1 MSANLTQ
8 RPAPAI
14 DGSGRRVALVC
25 ARFND
30 VIVDRLEAGARRAL
44 GAAGVDADDV
54 EVIRVPG
61 ALEAP
66 SAVLAAV
73 RSGRFD
79 AVVAP
84 GVVLRGDTYHF
95 EVVSNESA
103 SGIMRVAIDTGAAI
117 TNCILTVDT
126 LEQALE
132 RSGDGPGNKGADA
145 AAAALE
151 MCVVLEAL
159 TPVDS
164 GRDDTATDDTAT
176 AGTKLE

>member
-1 MSANLTQ
+1 MSTNLTQ
-8 RPAPAI
+8 RPAPVV
-14 DGSGRRVALVC
+14 DGRGRRVALVC

-30 VIVDRLEAGARRAL
+30 VIVDRLESGARRAL
-44 GAAGVDADDV
+44 EAAGVAPADIS
-54 EVIRVPG
+54 VIRIPG

-79 AVVAP
+79 AIVAL

-103 SGIMRVAIDTGAAI
+103 AGIMRVALDTGAAI
-117 TNCILTVDT
+117 TNGILTVDT
-126 LEQALE
+126 VEQALE
-132 RSGDGPGNKGADA
+132 RSGDDSGNKGADA

-151 MCVVLEAL
+151 MREVLDALSPAGIEA
-159 TPVDS
+159 PS
-164 GRDDTATDDTAT
+164 TAA
-176 AGTKLE
+176 AFGGEAPES

>member
-8 RPAPAI
+8 RPAPAV

-44 GAAGVDADDV
+44 GAAGVAPDDI
-54 EVIRVPG
+54 EVVRVPG

-79 AVVAP
+79 AVVAL

-103 SGIMRVAIDTGAAI
+103 SGVMRVALETGAAI
-117 TNCILTVDT
+117 TNGILTVDT
-126 LEQALE
+126 LEQALD
-132 RSGDGPGNKGADA
+132 RSGDGAGNKGADA
-145 AAAALE
+145 ASAALE
-151 MCVVLEAL
+151 MCVVLDAL
-159 TPVDS
+159 RPRDTS
-164 GRDDTATDDTAT
+164 SDDTSPDDTSPA
-176 AGTKLE
+176 

>member
-8 RPAPAI
+8 RPAPVI

-44 GAAGVDADDV
+44 DEAGVGSDDI

-79 AVVAP
+79 AVVAL

-103 SGIMRVAIDTGAAI
+103 AGILRVALDTGAAI
-117 TNCILTVDT
+117 TNGILTVDT
-126 LEQALE
+126 VEQALE

-145 AAAALE
+145 ARAALE
-151 MCVVLEAL
+151 MHHVLGTLAL
-159 TPVDS
+159 GDPTPS
-164 GRDDTATDDTAT
+164 
-176 AGTKLE
+176 

>member
-1 MSANLTQ
+1 MSTNLTQ
-8 RPAPAI
+8 RQAPAI
-14 DGSGRRVALVC
+14 DGTGRRVALVC

-44 GAAGVDADDV
+44 ETSGVDGTDI
-54 EVIRVPG
+54 EVIRIPG

-79 AVVAP
+79 AVVAL

-103 SGIMRVAIDTGAAI
+103 AGIMRVAIDTGAAI
-117 TNCILTVDT
+117 TNGILTVDT
-126 LEQALE
+126 VEQAME
-132 RSGDGPGNKGADA
+132 RSGDGSGNKGADA

-151 MCVVLEAL
+151 MCDVLESLVPAI
-159 TPVDS
+159 PDAAPGDVDS
-164 GRDDTATDDTAT
+164 DD
-176 AGTKLE
+176 